1 MSSSFDTAIAIGNN
15 KAQTAIFPGPTA
27 ASPVASMKNII
38 GSNFLFPLLKYAV
51 FLAKISKVL
60 FVLAILNNK
69 VIPANIKNNELGHPA
84 SSVLAPAALDESAIK
99 DKFVINN
106 EEIAIAE
113 LKPHFTDTFDYL
125 YEKPFV
131 EEKISDIEFI
141 SENKIFAETSKKE
154 PNVLIPIFRGTV
166 GEYDL
171 KQAFEKEG
179 AKVDTFIF
187 NFRTKEEYNS
197 SAAKFAQK
205 LKEYD
210 ILAFA
215 SGATMGFEVEQKGVL
230 YDVLFNTT
238 EIKEAV
244 NEFVKDKSKLIIGLG
259 EGFAGLVKS
268 GLIEFGEVKEGTSI
282 KILPNEREKF
292 ISSITDIKVV
302 SNKSAFM
309 NENSVGDVYQSP
321 IASKNARVYL
331 NEETFEKLAK
341 NGQVTTVFAKENITN
356 SKYGI
361 ESLTSLDGRIF
372 GCVCAIDRIE
382 EDLFKNVPIHN
393 LPAIIKSAVKF
404 FG

>member
-1 MSSSFDTAIAIGNN
+1 
-15 KAQTAIFPGPTA
+15 
-27 ASPVASMKNII
+27 
-38 GSNFLFPLLKYAV
+38 
-51 FLAKISKVL
+51 
-60 FVLAILNNK
+60 
-69 VIPANIKNNELGHPA
+69 
-84 SSVLAPAALDESAIK
+84 
-99 DKFVINN
+99 
-106 EEIAIAE
+106 
-113 LKPHFTDTFDYL
+113 
-125 YEKPFV
+125 
-131 EEKISDIEFI
+131 
-141 SENKIFAETSKKE
+141 
-154 PNVLIPIFRGTV
+154 
-166 GEYDL
+166 
-171 KQAFEKEG
+171 
-179 AKVDTFIF
+179 
-187 NFRTKEEYNS
+187 
-197 SAAKFAQK
+197 
-205 LKEYD
+205 
-210 ILAFA
+210 
-215 SGATMGFEVEQKGVL
+215 MGFEVEQKGVL

-259 EGFAGLVKS
+259 EGFVGLVKS